1 MSASIRRQIVT
12 RYAKTQM
19 AATNA
24 TVTMD
29 LDSWTTLVL
38 VGSCIQNIEG

>member
-1 MSASIRRQIVT
+1 MSANKRRQIVT

-29 LDSWTTLVL
+29 LNLWTTLVK
-38 VGSCIQNIEG
+38 VGSCIQNIKG